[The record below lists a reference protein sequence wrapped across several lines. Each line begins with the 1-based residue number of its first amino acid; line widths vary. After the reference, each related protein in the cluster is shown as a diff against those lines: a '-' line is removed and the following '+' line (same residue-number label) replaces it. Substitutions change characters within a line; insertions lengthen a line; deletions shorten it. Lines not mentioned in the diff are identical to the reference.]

1 MRVAAAAG
9 SFRAKAIAG
18 THTILMALDCDENKR
33 NGLLGFAFKRETV
46 GQPGTDRFLDAQKVF
61 KSVVP
66 DPKALRDP
74 VDHTQPKRFFT
85 NEHPIQSFLWSDY
98 TAFPDTRYKFT
109 VIPMYGTPGNLQPD
123 PALTF
128 EVHTEKEFDQGH
140 GVWFNRGAIA
150 SQAFARKFKNKAP
163 ADQNDENDE
172 ETKWLSRGLLAAC
185 LRYIRETPPG
195 DGLRVAAYEFTYP
208 PVINAL
214 KERLD
219 AGVDVRIV
227 YHDTQSEKKEG
238 DKLGPNEKGIADAGL
253 PAQKGGTRVLFP
265 RTKTKIPHN
274 KFIVRMKD
282 NTTPVAVWTGSTNFT
297 PSGFLGQT
305 NVGHWVEDADTAKQ
319 YLDYWMLLT
328 KDPELEDLRQNVLKL
343 TPNPLALI
351 KEKSVARV
359 FSPRA
364 KADLLGWYSDRVE
377 DAVGSVMFTA
387 AFGVAKQLAPA
398 FVKDRDTLRFIL
410 MEKPPTTAL
419 KTEFDKD
426 RRDLLASYGNVLG
439 EMYTFK
445 NGKPT
450 ARRKIQEFELDKW
463 FLKEDHFRKAG
474 EGFVF
479 FIHTKFLLIDPLSI
493 DPLVCSGSANFSSNS
508 LLQNDENMLLVR
520 GDTRVA
526 DIYLTE
532 FDRIF
537 RHFYFRNV
545 ANEIEAKGGR
555 AEGAFLDE
563 TSKWTDS
570 YFNPNGFK
578 TRRRELF
585 FADPSNSWVT
595 AAGAR
600 PAAGTAKPKK
610 KTAKKKAAK
619 KAKPAKKKTASKKTA
634 KKKTARKT
642 AAKKAKKTTKK
653 TARKKTAK
661 KKTANKK
668 TAKRKPAKR
677 R

>member
-1 MRVAAAAG
+1 MRTAVTAG
-9 SFRAKAIAG
+9 NFRAKAIAG
-18 THTILMALDCDENKR
+18 THTILMALDCDEEKR
-33 NGLLGFAFKRETV
+33 DGLLGFAFKRETI
-46 GQPGTDRFLDAQKVF
+46 GKAGTDRFLDAQKVF

-66 DPKALRDP
+66 NPKELRDP
-74 VDHTQPKRFFT
+74 VDQTQAKRFFT

-98 TAFPDTRYKFT
+98 AAFPDTRYKFT
-109 VIPMYGTPGNLQPD
+109 VIPMYGTPGNLRAD

-128 EVHTEKEFDQGH
+128 EVRTEREFDQGH

-172 ETKWLSRGLLAAC
+172 ETKWLSRGLLEAC

-208 PVINAL
+208 PVIKAL

-227 YHDTQSEKKEG
+227 YHDTQSEKKKG
-238 DKLGPNEKGIADAGL
+238 DALGPNEKGIADADL
-253 PAQKGGTRVLFP
+253 PKKKGGTQVLFA

-282 NTTPVAVWTGSTNFT
+282 NSEPVAVWTGSTNFT

-305 NVGHWVEDADTAKQ
+305 NVGHWVEDADTAQQ
-319 YLDYWMLLT
+319 YLDYWKLLT
-328 KDPELEDLRQNVLKL
+328 KDPERDDLRAAVLKL
-343 TPNPLALI
+343 TPDPLALI

-398 FVKDRDTLRFIL
+398 FVKERDTLRFIL

-419 KTEFDKD
+419 KKEFDKD

-445 NGKPT
+445 DGKPT

-463 FLKEDHFRKAG
+463 FLKEDHFRKSS

-479 FIHTKFLLIDPLSI
+479 FIHTKFLLIDPLSD

-545 ANEIEAKGGR
+545 ANEIEAKGGE
-555 AEGAFLDE
+555 AKGAFLDE

-570 YFNPNGFK
+570 YFNPKGFK

-585 FADPSNSWVT
+585 FADTSKSWAT

-600 PAAGTAKPKK
+600 PAEGAAKPKKKAAKK
-610 KTAKKKAAK
+610 KTAKKKSAAGKMTKKAAK
-619 KAKPAKKKTASKKTA
+619 MARKAAPKKTRKTAKKKVAKRKTAKKKTA
-634 KKKTARKT
+634 KKKTA
-642 AAKKAKKTTKK
+642 KK
-653 TARKKTAK
+653 R
-661 KKTANKK
+661 
-668 TAKRKPAKR
+668 
-677 R
+677 

>member
-1 MRVAAAAG
+1 MRVSASAG
-9 SFRAKAIAG
+9 KFRVNAIAG
-18 THTILMALDCDENKR
+18 THTILMALDCAQAQRD
-33 NGLLGFAFKRETV
+33 GLLGFAFKRETV
-46 GQPGTDRFLDAQKVF
+46 GKPGTDKFLRAQKVF

-66 DPKALRDP
+66 DPKAERDP
-74 VDHTQPKRFFT
+74 DDPTQPKRYFT

-109 VIPMYGTPGNLQPD
+109 VIPMYGAPGNLKPE
-123 PALTF
+123 PGLEF

-150 SQAFARKFKNKAP
+150 SQAFAREFQNKAP
-163 ADQNDENDE
+163 QDQNDENDK
-172 ETKWLSRGLLAAC
+172 ETKWLSRGLLDAC
-185 LRYIRETPPG
+185 LKFIRSTPPG

-208 PVINAL
+208 PVIKAL

-227 YHDTQSEKKEG
+227 YHDTQEG
-238 DKLGPNEKGIADAGL
+238 GAPGANEQGIASAEL
-253 PAQKGGTRVLFP
+253 PQKKGATQVLFR

-274 KFIVRMKD
+274 KFIVRLKGGSA
-282 NTTPVAVWTGSTNFT
+282 PVAVWTGSTNFT

-305 NVGHWVEDADTAKQ
+305 NVGHWVEDADTAQQ
-319 YLDYWMLLT
+319 YLDYWELLKT
-328 KDPELEDLRQNVLKL
+328 DPDLEDLRTAVLKL
-343 TPNPLALI
+343 TPNPDALI
-351 KEKSVARV
+351 KDKSVARV

-364 KADLLGWYSDRVE
+364 KADLLKWYSDRVE

-398 FVKDRDTLRFIL
+398 FVKDRDCLRFIL
-410 MEKPPTTAL
+410 MEKPPTAAL

-426 RRDLLASYGNVLG
+426 RRDLTASYGNVLG

-479 FIHTKFLLIDPLSI
+479 FIHTKFLLIDPLSD

-545 ANEIEAKGGR
+545 ANEIEAKGG
-555 AEGAFLDE
+555 AAQGAFLDE

-585 FADPSNSWVT
+585 FADPSKNWVT
-595 AAGAR
+595 GARAR
-600 PAAGTAKPKK
+600 PAGGGAAAKK
-610 KTAKKKAAK
+610 KTAKKTVTRKKTVKKKTVKKKTVKKKAVKKKAAK
-619 KAKPAKKKTASKKTA
+619 KAAKKQARKKAVKKT
-634 KKKTARKT
+634 R
-642 AAKKAKKTTKK
+642 KAKK
-653 TARKKTAK
+653 R
-661 KKTANKK
+661 
-668 TAKRKPAKR
+668 
-677 R
+677 